1 LIEAN
6 SIKKNVFRIYRC
18 QAIVLF
24 QGNFDAT
31 HGHRFHDCFLPSTSV
46 KLFHQAQFNSSAKLN
61 SGFAKFWCQC
71 NSNGVRKM
79 CAASKNSW
87 VDSLETKVTLP
98 PVGQAGVDHNRLPVY
113 GRRRSLTVR
122 TWL

>member
-79 CAASKNSW
+79 CAGFKKLLSW
-87 VDSLETKVTLP
+87 FIRNESDAPARWPGGSWSQ
-98 PVGQAGVDHNRLPVY
+98 QAPGL
-113 GRRRSLTVR
+113 
-122 TWL
+122 W